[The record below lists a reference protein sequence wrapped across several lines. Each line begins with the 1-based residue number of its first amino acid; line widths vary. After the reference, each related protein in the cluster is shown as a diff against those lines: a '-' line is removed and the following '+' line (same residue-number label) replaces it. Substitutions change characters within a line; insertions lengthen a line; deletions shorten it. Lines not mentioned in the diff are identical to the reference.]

1 MAYNP
6 FMWWT
11 KGVGRRKKLP
21 KSAPLLARIQ
31 NGDFD
36 YSPYFYEAY
45 IANQDA
51 ERIYNRVYEER
62 SKYSNDIPS
71 IEADARDASKLRRI
85 ARNKLIESGTQE
97 EEKILHE
104 LRLELAEEFGKDL
117 WNKSQE
123 RQRGKGTIEDLYWW
137 YKKQV
142 GQSYTKSELKMRGID
157 VNY

>member
-1 MAYNP
+1 MAYNK

-11 KGVGRRKKLP
+11 KGIGRRKKLP

-36 YSPYFYEAY
+36 YSPYFYEAHM
-45 IANQDA
+45 ANQDA

-85 ARNKLIESGTQE
+85 ARNKLIESGVQE
-97 EEKILHE
+97 EQKLLHE

-142 GQSYTKSELKMRGID
+142 GQTYTKSELKMRGI
-157 VNY
+157 NI